1 MKDSS
6 KRIHPG
12 SGRRKA
18 PEFNKGRQSS
28 DDAINDLKNLI
39 PNDYFRQRDMLIE
52 SLHLIQ
58 DNFKCLKPKHLTAL
72 SELTNLPLT
81 EVYEVASFYA
91 HFDIYKEDDIQ
102 TPKTTIRVCD
112 SITCEINGCKSL
124 EKNLKENLPDD
135 IRVVRAPCMG
145 RCHQAPV
152 VEVGKKH
159 FGNANLNIVKEALEK
174 NDTKP
179 VIPNYINYQ
188 TYTSTGGYKMLQ
200 ECIEEKRD
208 PMKLIEEMEKSGL
221 RRFRRSGFSNR
232 KKMEI
237 C

>member
-12 SGRRKA
+12 SGSRKA

-39 PNDYFRQRDMLIE
+39 PNDHFRQRDMLIE

-124 EKNLKENLPDD
+124 EKNLKENLPGD
-135 IRVVRAPCMG
+135 IRVVRHHVWEGA
-145 RCHQAPV
+145 
-152 VEVGKKH
+152 
-159 FGNANLNIVKEALEK
+159 
-174 NDTKP
+174 TKP
-179 VIPNYINYQ
+179 Q
-188 TYTSTGGYKMLQ
+188 
-200 ECIEEKRD
+200 
-208 PMKLIEEMEKSGL
+208 
-221 RRFRRSGFSNR
+221 
-232 KKMEI
+232 
-237 C
+237 